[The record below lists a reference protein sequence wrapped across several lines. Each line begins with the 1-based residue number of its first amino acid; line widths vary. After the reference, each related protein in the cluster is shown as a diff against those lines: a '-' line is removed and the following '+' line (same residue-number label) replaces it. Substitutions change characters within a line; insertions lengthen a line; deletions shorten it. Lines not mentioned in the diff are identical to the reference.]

1 MGYKIVADSSA
12 NLYEIEGVNYT
23 TVPLK
28 ITTAIGDFVDKEGI
42 ELKKMVDYL
51 LLPKTNHLLPAQVS
65 GIGFRP
71 FRVKKRFMRLLL
83 PALFLAASTP
93 LSRLEMPI

>member
-42 ELKKMVDYL
+42 ELKKW
-51 LLPKTNHLLPAQVS
+51 
-65 GIGFRP
+65 
-71 FRVKKRFMRLLL
+71 
-83 PALFLAASTP
+83 
-93 LSRLEMPI
+93 